1 MSPRQRAEIIDP
13 RRDADAAR
21 AWDIKLGH
29 LRAFTQVA
37 AAGSVTRAAKALF
50 RVASAVTRSIREL
63 ERDLGTPLFERK
75 ARGMLLNVYGEAVR
89 RRAARIDEQITEACR
104 DMADAGS
111 LITPQTLSG
120 SMFNGRR
127 LAAFASLAELHNMP
141 VVARAFGITQ
151 PTISASV
158 KELEDRVGVAL
169 FERSARGVMPTQA
182 GAALAFRF
190 RRVLAE
196 LRNIGADITA
206 IKGTLTGSVTIGA
219 LPLGRTL
226 VLPLAIASLVGR
238 HPMIRVSTVEGPYDV
253 LAASLS
259 SGDIDLILGALR
271 PPHATKGFV
280 QEALF
285 DDRVSVIVRAGHPLV
300 RKKRIGFHDLHRAKW
315 VLARSGAP
323 ARNLLE
329 LSFRESGQPP
339 PLPAVETSDLAI
351 LRGLLLH
358 SDMVTAISAHQLH
371 FEIRA
376 GALVVLPFPLD
387 KTDRQIGVTY
397 RSGALLS
404 PGVLALL
411 EAIRSVVRK
420 HIPG

>member
-1 MSPRQRAEIIDP
+1 MLGVH
-13 RRDADAAR
+13 RDADAAR

-29 LRAFTQVA
+29 LQAFTQVA
-37 AAGSVTRAAKALF
+37 VAGSVTRAAKALF
-50 RVASAVTRSIREL
+50 RVASAVTRSISEL
-63 ERDLGTPLFERK
+63 EHSLGAPLFERK

-89 RRAARIDEQITEACR
+89 RRAARIDEEIAEACS
-104 DMADAGS
+104 DMAEAGS
-111 LITPQTLSG
+111 RIDAQTLSG
-120 SMFNGRR
+120 AMFNGRR

-141 VVARAFGITQ
+141 AVAHAFGITQ
-151 PTISASV
+151 PTISASI
-158 KELEDRVGVAL
+158 KALEDRIGVAL

-182 GAALAFRF
+182 GAALAIRF

-196 LRNIGADITA
+196 LRTIGADIAA
-206 IKGTLTGSVTIGA
+206 IEGTLTGRVTIGA

-226 VLPLAIASLVGR
+226 VLPLAIASLAAR
-238 HPMIRVSTVEGPYDV
+238 HPMIRVSTVESPYEV

-259 SGDIDLILGALR
+259 SGDIDLILGSLR
-271 PPHATKGFV
+271 PSHATRGFV

-285 DDRVSVIVRAGHPLV
+285 DDCISIIVRAGHPLT
-300 RKKRIGFHDLHRAKW
+300 RKKRIGFDDLHRAKW
-315 VLARSGAP
+315 VLVRSGTP

-371 FEIRA
+371 FEIQG

-397 RSGALLS
+397 RAGALLS
-404 PGVLALL
+404 PGALALL
-411 EAIRSVVRK
+411 EEIRRAVRE
-420 HIPG
+420 HIPTRRRG